1 MTAGNDVERRTLWWL
16 LAINGAMFVVELT
29 TGWLAQ
35 SMGLIAD
42 SLDMLADATV
52 YGVAL
57 SAVGSTNRRKT
68 HAALTS
74 GLLQVGLAIG
84 AAVEVIRRAV
94 AGSEPVSALMIGVSL
109 VALAANAACV
119 MLLRK
124 HRDGEIHMQASWIFS
139 TTDVQVNVAVIAA
152 GILVMITGAAW
163 PDLVIGS
170 LVCAIVVRG
179 GVRILRRARAASAEE
194 QRASTARA

>member
-1 MTAGNDVERRTLWWL
+1 MGAEAVQRKTLWSL
-16 LAINGAMFVVELT
+16 LAINGAMFVLELM

-42 SLDMLADATV
+42 SLDMLADAAV

-57 SAVGSTNRRKT
+57 WAVGSTNRRKT
-68 HAALTS
+68 HAALAS
-74 GLLQVGLAIG
+74 GLLQVGLAI
-84 AAVEVIRRAV
+84 AVAVEVVRRAV
-94 AGSEPVSALMIGVSL
+94 AGSEPVSALMIGISL

-124 HRDGEIHMQASWIFS
+124 HRHGEIHMQASWIFS
-139 TTDVQVNVAVIAA
+139 TTDVQVNVAVIVA

-170 LVCAIVVRG
+170 LVCAIVIRG
-179 GVRILRRARAASAEE
+179 GLRILRRARAAYAPT
-194 QRASTARA
+194 R

>member
-1 MTAGNDVERRTLWWL
+1 MKVEAQRRTLWSL
-16 LAINGAMFVVELT
+16 LAINGAMFVLEFV
-29 TGWLAQ
+29 TGRLAQ

-42 SLDMLADATV
+42 SLDMLADAAV
-52 YGVAL
+52 YGLAL
-57 SAVGSTNRRKT
+57 WAVGSTNRRKT
-68 HAALTS
+68 HAALAS
-74 GLLQVGLAIG
+74 GVLQVGLAVG
-84 AAVEVIRRAV
+84 VAVEVVRRAV
-94 AGSEPVSALMIGVSL
+94 AGSEPVSALMIGVSV

-139 TTDVQVNVAVIAA
+139 TTDVQVNVAVIVA
-152 GILVMITGAAW
+152 GVFVMITGAAW

-179 GVRILRRARAASAEE
+179 GIRILRRARAAYAEDH
-194 QRASTARA
+194 RASSATP